1 MSPAKKVEYYKARVN
16 VNLPFQGGYEL
27 VEKDAIVPVNSPLL
41 KKLHKDA
48 IEEHFTPVVP
58 GGGASDGF
66 GPWDVE
72 TATAAPGEK
81 REDAAKKT

>member
-1 MSPAKKVEYYKARVN
+1 MSPAKKTEYYKARVN
-16 VNLPFQGGYEL
+16 VNLPFKGGHEL
-27 VEKDAIVPVNSPLL
+27 VQKGEIVPATSPLL
-41 KKLHKDA
+41 KGLNKAAL
-48 IEEHFTPVVP
+48 EEHFRPVVP
-58 GGGASDGF
+58 GGGAADGF